1 MELCANT
8 EDEEKNILWYILFMK
23 IDTDSK
29 KIEEILTRGV
39 EEVIEKTNLEK
50 KLKSGKQLRI
60 KLGIDPTSPNIHLGR
75 AVPLLKLRDLQD
87 LGHKVVLI
95 LGDFTA
101 QIGDTSD
108 KDSERP
114 MLTEKQVKENLKTY
128 IKQAGK
134 IINLRACEVHYNGSW
149 LGKLKY
155 DDICKQANMFS
166 LSNFISRENIKK
178 RLDAGKRVSLREL
191 LYPLMQ
197 GYDSVKVKADVEIGG
212 SDQRFNILAGRDMQK
227 HYGQEPQDIITFPI
241 IEGLDGRKM
250 SSSWGN
256 GVNVFDTP
264 FDMYGKIMSLKD
276 EFIITYFITTTR
288 VGLDTIEEYKKQ
300 LAAGVNPKDIKMKL
314 AYELVR
320 FYHSQLDA
328 KKAEQNFT
336 ETFSK
341 GGLPEDIQE
350 IQTTNGTLL
359 SELLV
364 NAKIVESK
372 SDFRRLVTEGA
383 VSDAE
388 NGEKITDPNTKVENT
403 LILKIGKKRF
413 VKIVL

>member
-1 MELCANT
+1 
-8 EDEEKNILWYILFMK
+8 
-23 IDTDSK
+23 
-29 KIEEILTRGV
+29 
-39 EEVIEKTNLEK
+39 
-50 KLKSGKQLRI
+50 
-60 KLGIDPTSPNIHLGR
+60 
-75 AVPLLKLRDLQD
+75 
-87 LGHKVVLI
+87 
-95 LGDFTA
+95 
-101 QIGDTSD
+101 
-108 KDSERP
+108 
-114 MLTEKQVKENLKTY
+114 
-128 IKQAGK
+128 
-134 IINLRACEVHYNGSW
+134 
-149 LGKLKY
+149 
-155 DDICKQANMFS
+155 
-166 LSNFISRENIKK
+166 
-178 RLDAGKRVSLREL
+178 
-191 LYPLMQ
+191 
-197 GYDSVKVKADVEIGG
+197 
-212 SDQRFNILAGRDMQK
+212 
-227 HYGQEPQDIITFPI
+227 
-241 IEGLDGRKM
+241 
-250 SSSWGN
+250 
-256 GVNVFDTP
+256 
-264 FDMYGKIMSLKD
+264 
-276 EFIITYFITTTR
+276 
-288 VGLDTIEEYKKQ
+288 